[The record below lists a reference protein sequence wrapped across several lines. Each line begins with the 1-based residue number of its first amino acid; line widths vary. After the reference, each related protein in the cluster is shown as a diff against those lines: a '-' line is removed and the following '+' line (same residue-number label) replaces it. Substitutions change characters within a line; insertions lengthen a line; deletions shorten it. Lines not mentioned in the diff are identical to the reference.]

1 MTTELNLQPSTVL
14 EDHRLVL
21 EPAGR
26 NVGRSTSARIWHA
39 KVKRIA
45 RAFRDPAVAIPAALL
60 VSIVLICFLG
70 PLIGRL
76 PNPNIEDLLHSNL
89 RPGSSGHLLGTNSL
103 GDDMLSRLLHG
114 GQVSIVVGLGA
125 TAIGMC
131 IGTVLGMTAGFYG
144 GVIEATISRLFDTL
158 LAFPGL
164 ILALAIANFL
174 GPSES
179 HTILAISF
187 FGISSYGRL
196 SRSQTLGVRHR
207 DFVTAARA
215 NGAPSRRIIFGHLLP
230 NIIPPLLAY
239 SMITI
244 GVAMLIEAALS
255 YLGLGIT
262 PPQPSWGN
270 LIASGQVQLTT
281 APYLVIEPCLALFLT
296 VLSLNVLADSLRLR
310 LALDR

>member
-1 MTTELNLQPSTVL
+1 LPDWDESWVVTPP
-14 EDHRLVL
+14 R
-21 EPAGR
+21 G
-26 NVGRSTSARIWHA
+26 IWFA

-45 RAFRDPAVAIPAALL
+45 RAFRDPAVAIPAAVLL
-60 VSIVLICFLG
+60 AIILICFLG
-70 PLIGRL
+70 PIIGGL
-76 PNPNIEDLLHSNL
+76 PDPNAGLLSNAL
-89 RPGSSGHLLGTNSL
+89 RRPGSSGFLLGTNAL
-103 GDDMLSRLLHG
+103 GDDMLSRILHG
-114 GQVSIVVGLGA
+114 GQVSIVVGVGA
-125 TAIGMC
+125 TAVGMVVGM
-131 IGTVLGMTAGFYG
+131 ILGMTAGFTG
-144 GVIEATISRLFDTL
+144 GFTEAAISRLFDTL

-164 ILALAIANFL
+164 ILALAIAEFL
-174 GPSES
+174 GPSEF
-179 HTILAISF
+179 HTIMAISF

-215 NGAPSRRIIFGHLLP
+215 NGVPSRKIILGHILP
-230 NIIPPLLAY
+230 NIFPPLLAY

-255 YLGLGIT
+255 FLGLGIR

-270 LIASGQVQLTT
+270 LIAAGQLQLTT
-281 APYLVIEPCLALFLT
+281 APYLVLEPCIALFLT